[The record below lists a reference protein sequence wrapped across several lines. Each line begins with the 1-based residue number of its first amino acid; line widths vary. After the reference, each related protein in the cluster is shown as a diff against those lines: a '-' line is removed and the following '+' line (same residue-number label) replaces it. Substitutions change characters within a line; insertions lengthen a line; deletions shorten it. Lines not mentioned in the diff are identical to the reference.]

1 MDIVIPIGIYCY
13 FGLDLIEKLRSFRVT
28 KRKASRKFHHTC
40 EIEALSIN
48 AILICQKPTQ
58 RKNHCETLFAGHT
71 PSSVDSTAKLHKIVY
86 ICKFCIEFL
95 H

>member
-40 EIEALSIN
+40 KIEALSIN

-58 RKNHCETLFAGHT
+58 RKNRCETLFAGHT
-71 PSSVDSTAKLHKIVY
+71 PSIVGFDCKIT
-86 ICKFCIEFL
+86 KNN
-95 H
+95 